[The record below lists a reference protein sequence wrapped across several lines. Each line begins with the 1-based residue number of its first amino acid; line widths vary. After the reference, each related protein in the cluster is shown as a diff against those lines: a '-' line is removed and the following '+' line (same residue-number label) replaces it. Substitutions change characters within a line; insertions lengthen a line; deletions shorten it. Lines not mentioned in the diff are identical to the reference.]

1 VIQVELTVTPAAL
14 ACFRNEWAFGDGE
27 QIRVF
32 VRYISEGDPPFA
44 FGITRDV
51 PLDAVLTT
59 AAGPLTFY
67 MERKDIWFLDGKRL
81 TIDCH
86 GEDVVFLVS

>member
-1 VIQVELTVTPAAL
+1 MEVEMMVTPAAL
-14 ACFRNEWAFGDGE
+14 ECFRKEWAFGEGE

-44 FGITRDV
+44 LGITRDL

-59 AAGPLTFY
+59 AAGPLTFF
-67 MERKDIWFLDGKRL
+67 MERKDIWFLEGNRL
-81 TIDCH
+81 TIDCR
-86 GEDVVFLVS
+86 GEDIVFLLL